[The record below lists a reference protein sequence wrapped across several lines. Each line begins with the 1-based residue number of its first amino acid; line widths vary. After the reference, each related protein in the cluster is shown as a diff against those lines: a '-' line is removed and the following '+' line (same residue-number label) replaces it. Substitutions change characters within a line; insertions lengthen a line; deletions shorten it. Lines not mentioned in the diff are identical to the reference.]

1 MPSAPPHQLWPLKNS
16 SSIKFLLL
24 IKFAQ
29 CGTLTSAMRQDSQ
42 ANWPRS
48 DTSISK
54 RPQEL
59 RQDVSFHLD
68 PGSTSCR
75 LEKQEAGPPT
85 EQLLSFLIP
94 SPAVP
99 TQPSPTSSP
108 SYFLMA
114 PWERHEKQ
122 TPFPDSASRALYR
135 GSGQPL
141 TWGT

>member
-1 MPSAPPHQLWPLKNS
+1 MPSAHPYQLQPLKNS

-29 CGTLTSAMRQDSQ
+29 FGTLTSAMSQDSQ
-42 ANWPRS
+42 VNWPRS

-54 RPQEL
+54 RSQEL

-75 LEKQEAGPPT
+75 LEKQKARPPT
-85 EQLLSFLIP
+85 KQLLSFLIP
-94 SPAVP
+94 SPAVL

-108 SYFLMA
+108 SYFLIA
-114 PWERHEKQ
+114 PCERHEKQ
-122 TPFPDSASRALYR
+122 TPYR
-135 GSGQPL
+135 FRS
-141 TWGT
+141 TKT